1 MAKTISQ
8 LTDATSVG
16 ASDEII
22 VQQSGVTKRA
32 TVTELKAQVA
42 TIGANDITVSGA
54 NRSITNT
61 GNFAL
66 SFGTNNTERV
76 RIDASGNT
84 GVGTASPATTLD
96 VNGDVTITDK
106 IIHSGDTNTA
116 IRFPSNDTLAIETA
130 GTERMRIDAIGNV
143 GIGTTP
149 SQKLHVLTGVNQY
162 GLFVSDGTRE
172 GGLVP
177 SSATGGLILYNSVA
191 QPIGIW
197 TNNTERMRID
207 SSGNVLIGTNSST
220 LGKLQV
226 EGGRSIFAASSEQ
239 YTVGAKFSAAGGAV
253 YFGAASASATPDAVI
268 SSAGGAT
275 LMTLTNG
282 GSLRIEAGDL
292 LVASDKEINFNLGN
306 DANNRILVNSVTGA
320 MEVRAFNGQRF
331 FTTNGGDSER
341 MRIDSSG
348 NVGIGGTANAAAILD
363 AASTT
368 KGFLPPR
375 MTTAQRDAITTP
387 PAGLMVYNTSTNKL
401 NFYNG
406 SAWEAVT
413 SA

>member
-116 IRFPSNDTLAIETA
+116 IRFPANDTLAIETA
-130 GTERMRIDAIGNV
+130 GTERMRIDA
-143 GIGTTP
+143 
-149 SQKLHVLTGVNQY
+149 
-162 GLFVSDGTRE
+162 
-172 GGLVP
+172 
-177 SSATGGLILYNSVA
+177 
-191 QPIGIW
+191 
-197 TNNTERMRID
+197 
-207 SSGNVLIGTNSST
+207 SGNVLIGTNNST

-239 YTVGAKFSAAGGAV
+239 YAVGAKFSAAGGAV

-268 SSAGGAT
+268 SAAGGGA

-282 GSLRIEAGDL
+282 G
-292 LVASDKEINFNLGN
+292 
-306 DANNRILVNSVTGA
+306 
-320 MEVRAFNGQRF
+320 
-331 FTTNGGDSER
+331 
-341 MRIDSSG
+341 
-348 NVGIGGTANAAAILD
+348 NVGIGTATPTNKFDVFGNEVIARVLDSRATNDSNAKFTAQNGNGVILD
-363 AASTT
+363 LNAFNDFGVVNCVSNHRLELRTDNVTRVNVKTT
-368 KGFLPPR
+368 GQVRFIPLS
-375 MTTAQRDAITTP
+375 AD
-387 PAGLMVYNTSTNKL
+387 PAGAEAGDVYYNSSDNKLKVYNGTSWVDL
-401 NFYNG
+401 H
-406 SAWEAVT
+406 
-413 SA
+413 